1 MLFFIL
7 PVKHDSTVLKE
18 AGRMTD
24 MKNYLKIIRSF
35 FPEIRKISV
44 FGYIADR
51 REWIP

>member
-24 MKNYLKIIRSF
+24 MKNYLKQF
-35 FPEIRKISV
+35 EV
-44 FGYIADR
+44 FSLKFGKSAFLAT
-51 REWIP
+51 